1 MADAKSTR
9 LLPAVEV
16 VDKVPLM
23 VCRALN
29 VTVFVR
35 ALNDVNGP
43 VTVKLLNVLAPV
55 TAAVPKVEFVKVRL

>member
-1 MADAKSTR
+1 M
-9 LLPAVEV
+9 EV